1 MADYYTQ
8 FVVSIENVSLAGK
21 AWAEQAVPSLPF
33 YPEQETE
40 DPPQTWT
47 MHIHSDIFPDLDE
60 VIDFIQTYLREC
72 HPTGV
77 VTIEWAN
84 TCNKMRPDGFGGGA
98 AVVTATGV
106 ETITTDAWLTQRL
119 AALSEKEAV

>member
-8 FVVSIENVSLAGK
+8 FVVSIDNVSLAGK
-21 AWAEQAVPSLPF
+21 AWAEKAVPALHF
-33 YPEQETE
+33 YPEQQAEH
-40 DPPQTWT
+40 PPQTWT
-47 MHIHSDIFPDLDE
+47 MHIHSDLCPDLDE

-84 TCNKMRPDGFGGGA
+84 SCSQMRPDGFGGGA
-98 AVVTATGV
+98 AVVTAV
-106 ETITTDAWLTQRL
+106 EVQTITTHEWIAQKLTI
-119 AALSEKEAV
+119 LSEKEAV